1 MSWAHVGAGRPG
13 LDPGV
18 GGCGNAGKCASLGDQ
33 GHGGGGAV
41 SCEAAAAS
49 QGCHP
54 HPHTSHP
61 SKGETGAEVAKWSG
75 AGHGDRE
82 VRRQGGKEAERKGG
96 KEAGR
101 KGGRKEGRQ

>member
-82 VRRQGGKEAERKGG
+82 VRIWICVILFLIWFTFCTHVNRME
-96 KEAGR
+96 
-101 KGGRKEGRQ
+101 